1 MSIFLNRLKPLSL
14 SNPIFIYLSNNK
26 LLLDNNV
33 VMLYKISCD
42 YGMFYLNST
51 TVMKH
56 EMINN
61 TAYIGTYINIE
72 TISAN
77 KRCNFLYKILWL

>member
-1 MSIFLNRLKPLSL
+1 
-14 SNPIFIYLSNNK
+14 
-26 LLLDNNV
+26 
-33 VMLYKISCD
+33 MLYKISCD